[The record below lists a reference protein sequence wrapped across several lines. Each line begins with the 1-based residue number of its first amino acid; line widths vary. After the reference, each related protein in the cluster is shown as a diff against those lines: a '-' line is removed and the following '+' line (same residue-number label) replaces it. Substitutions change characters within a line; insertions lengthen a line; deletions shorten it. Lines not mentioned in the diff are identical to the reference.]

1 MSRRTAPSSERL
13 DEQVPKGT
21 VQSRTRRLQRLAE
34 NGSRFQP
41 SPVSD
46 RERDGERF
54 GWGTRSGLDAQFA
67 QPATHSKVIEVR
79 PNIADQFFSQSFQH
93 PLPSRYPSIGGS
105 DPPSPRTVKSILSQI
120 SPPRQ
125 EDMLVPESEASTTI
139 TSRPSPLQVTV
150 SPKFPMSTQRLPSSS
165 TQQDSG
171 HTTPT
176 GRREA
181 ARALFDE
188 YGISRPSG

>member
-1 MSRRTAPSSERL
+1 MSRRTAPSSEGL

-34 NGSRFQP
+34 NGSRPQP

-67 QPATHSKVIEVR
+67 QPATHSKAIEVR
-79 PNIADQFFSQSFQH
+79 PNMPGQFVPQSFQH
-93 PLPSRYPSIGGS
+93 PLPSRYPSIGSS
-105 DPPSPRTVKSILSQI
+105 DPPSPRTVKSILSQM
-120 SPPRQ
+120 SSQRRENMP
-125 EDMLVPESEASTTI
+125 VPESEAASTI
-139 TSRPSPLQVTV
+139 TSRPSPPPVTV
-150 SPKFPMSTQRLPSSS
+150 SPRFPMSPPRLQSSS
-165 TQQDSG
+165 TEQESG
-171 HTTPT
+171 RTTPT